1 MRATSRKLRVS
12 KIFVTRVLLVLSAL
26 GVSAHECAKKPSDI
40 ELRITPGELVKGVPR
55 TISFVF
61 LNITDHE
68 ERIPPV
74 SPCIGQYS
82 GTIKLRLDRQKR
94 VNFSRSKPLLGR
106 KNLVALRFV

>member
-74 SPCIGQYS
+74 SPSIFLQS
-82 GTIKLRLDRQKR
+82 LHKRQEKAQAAEQEVLTR
-94 VNFSRSKPLLGR
+94 RGFSNRQSLGEG
-106 KNLVALRFV
+106 